1 MIRINP
7 IELSIHHTDDDLVN
21 SIRLI
26 LKTDNINLENI
37 TIIRRSLDAR
47 KKEAIKY
54 SYMIDVDIPDEDK
67 ILKRCRNNKKL
78 SKYIPAPYVPPIS
91 GNTKLKNRP
100 VIVGFGPAGMFAALF
115 MARAGLKPLVIER
128 GDEARKRLEKV
139 TSFWNNGILDTESN
153 VSFGEGGAGTFSD
166 GKLNTLV
173 KDKEGYNRLV
183 LKELVNF
190 GAESSILY
198 EQKPHI
204 GTDMLINIVTA
215 IRKEIIRLGGKIK
228 FNTRLDDI
236 IYNDNHISSIKL
248 SDNSTVDTEV
258 LILAIGHSSRDTFY
272 KLYDRKLYM
281 EAKAFAAGLRIEH
294 PQQMID
300 ISQFGKKEAEF
311 LSPASYKLTCTLPTG
326 RGVYTFCMCP
336 GGYVVNASTE
346 NNMLAINGMSYHA
359 RNSKSANSA
368 IIVTVNPSDFNDS
381 TPLAGIKFQRQM
393 EKKAYELAGGKIP
406 VQLLGDFIDNKLS
419 NSFGDV
425 EPCFKGK
432 TAFSNLREALP
443 NFISDSIIGAMP
455 EFDKKINGFGRFDA
469 ILAGV
474 ETRTSSPVRITRDE
488 SLQSNIKGI
497 YPCGEG
503 AGYAGGITSAA
514 MDGIRIANKII
525 STYTLQDSF

>member
-7 IELSIHHTDDDLVN
+7 IELSIHHTKDDLIN
-21 SIRLI
+21 SIKHI
-26 LKTDNINLENI
+26 LKIDNINPEDI

-47 KKEAIKY
+47 KKDDIKY
-54 SYMIDVDIPDEDK
+54 SYMLDVAAENEDK
-67 ILKRCRNNKKL
+67 ILKKCKNNKKV
-78 SKYIPAPYVPPIS
+78 SRHINSPYVLPPKGSI
-91 GNTKLKNRP
+91 KLKNRP
-100 VIVGFGPAGMFAALF
+100 VIVGFGPAGMFATLF
-115 MARAGLKPLVIER
+115 MARAGLRPLVIER
-128 GDEARKRLEKV
+128 GDEASKRLKKV
-139 TSFWNNGILDTESN
+139 TSFWSDGILDEESN

-173 KDKEGYNRLV
+173 KDKEGYNYLV

-190 GAESSILY
+190 GADSSILY

-215 IRKEIIRLGGKIK
+215 IRSEIIRLGGEVR

-236 IYNDNHISSIKL
+236 IYNDNQLNKIKL
-248 SDNSTVDTEV
+248 SDGSTLDTGI
-258 LILAIGHSSRDTFY
+258 LILAIGHSARDTFY
-272 KLYDRKLYM
+272 KLYNKRLFM
-281 EAKAFAAGLRIEH
+281 EAKAFATGLRLQH
-294 PQQMID
+294 PQHMID

-311 LSPASYKLTCTLPTG
+311 LSPASYKLTCKLPTG

-346 NNMLAINGMSYHA
+346 KNHLAINGMSYHA
-359 RNSKSANSA
+359 RDSKSANSA
-368 IIVTVNPSDFNDS
+368 IIVTVNPTDFKDRS
-381 TPLAGIKFQRQM
+381 PLAGIEFQREM
-393 EKKAYELAGGKIP
+393 EKKAYAQASGKIP
-406 VQLLGDFIDNKLS
+406 IQLLGDFIDNKVS
-419 NSFGDV
+419 TGFGDV
-425 EPCFKGK
+425 EPCFKGA
-432 TAFSNLREALP
+432 TSFSNLREALP
-443 NFISDSIIGAMP
+443 EFVSESIINAMP
-455 EFDKKINGFGRFDA
+455 EFDKRIEGFGRFDA

-525 STYTLQDSF
+525 STYYIN